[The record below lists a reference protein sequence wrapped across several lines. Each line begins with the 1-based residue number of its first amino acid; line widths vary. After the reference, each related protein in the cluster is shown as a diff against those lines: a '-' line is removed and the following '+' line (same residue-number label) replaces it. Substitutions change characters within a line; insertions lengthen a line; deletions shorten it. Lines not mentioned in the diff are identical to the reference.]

1 MRRKRTNPFSLG
13 REPMFEMASEATV
26 PVPDRSAVKHVAEA
40 ERIRS
45 GVRADL
51 TEFAG
56 NDTSFVL
63 YGQPE
68 LLRFPAIGVPL
79 VVATFTVP
87 PGRTLEINRLDWW
100 CSEPFLYGN
109 QQFGWRPTINGSQ
122 VPFWIAQTPAGR
134 TDYMFLPLAPS
145 TGNEPRFSPIF
156 LYADSVLTIE
166 VVELAV
172 GATAF
177 NANVWVSAYL
187 YGTLRKPGGV
197 T

>member
-45 GVRADL
+45 GVRDDL

-56 NDTSFVL
+56 NDTSFLL

-68 LLRFPAIGVPL
+68 LLRFPAIGIPL

-87 PGRTLEINRLDWW
+87 PGRTLEVNRIDWW

-109 QQFGWRPTINGSQ
+109 QQFGWRPAIDGAQ
-122 VPFWIAQTPAGR
+122 VPFWIAQTPAAR

-156 LYADSVLTIE
+156 LYANSTLT
-166 VVELAV
+166 VEILELTPTGV
-172 GATAF
+172 PF
-177 NANVWVSAYL
+177 NSNVWVSTYV
-187 YGTLRKPGGV
+187 YGLLRKPRGV
-197 T
+197 S